1 MSIASK
7 NYDVSPMSGALKGAK
22 RAFFGIAALSAG
34 INVLVLGGS
43 IYMMLV
49 YDRVLPSQSMA
60 TLAGLLTLVLAVYA
74 FQAGFEILRAN
85 MLGDVAA
92 DLAAALRPRVAQIE
106 HGMALRKPADVAA
119 NSPVRDLDQVQNFI
133 AGPGPAALIDLPWII
148 FFLFVLSVLHV
159 WLGVTALVGA
169 LILVAMTWATDKIN
183 RTAVQR
189 LTTLGLRRNR
199 LQEHHRMH
207 AEVISALGMRER
219 RLGLAFRAAGEFAAR
234 QRELNELNTR
244 FAVITRTL
252 RMVLQSVI
260 LTVGVLLV
268 LAGEATAGV
277 IFASAIL
284 SGRALAPVD
293 QAIGQWR
300 GLVGARDSWARLNLL
315 LANAPPEPPRMR
327 LPVPE
332 KELRIEALS
341 AGPPSLPRN
350 TVDNVSFALK
360 AGSVLG
366 IIGVSAAGKSSLVRA
381 IVGAWP
387 TRAGKVRL
395 DGASID
401 QWDADDLGRHVGYL
415 PQSVE
420 MFDGTVAFNIARCDA
435 DASSEAVIE
444 AARAAGV
451 HELILSLPGGY
462 QFDVG
467 EGGANLSA
475 GQRQRIGLSRALFGN
490 PFLIVLDE
498 PNSNLD
504 TAGEAGLVQSI
515 RRLRDRGAI
524 VLVVTHRRSVLDC
537 ATDLMV
543 LDAGRV
549 RDFGPTDV
557 VLQRLANPASPQV
570 PKVQAN
576 V

>member
-1 MSIASK
+1 MSVISK
-7 NYDVSPMSGALKGAK
+7 NYEVSPLAGVLKGAK

-92 DLAAALRPRVAQIE
+92 DLGAALRPRVAQLE
-106 HGMALRKPADVAA
+106 HMMAIRKPSDVAA
-119 NSPVRDLDQVQNFI
+119 NSPVRDLDQIQSFI
-133 AGPGPAALIDLPWII
+133 AGPGPGALIDLPWIV

-169 LILVAMTWATDKIN
+169 LVLVGMTWATDKIN

-189 LTTLGLRRNR
+189 LTSLGLRRNR
-199 LQEHHRMH
+199 IQEHHRMH
-207 AEVISALGMRER
+207 AEVISALGMRDR

-268 LAGEATAGV
+268 LEGEATAGV

-300 GLVGARDSWARLNLL
+300 GLVGARDSWARLNTLL
-315 LANAPPEPPRMR
+315 VREPPEPQRMR
-327 LPVPE
+327 LPAPT
-332 KELRIEALS
+332 KELRLEALTV
-341 AGPPSLPRN
+341 GPPGVARN
-350 TVDNVSFALK
+350 TAENISFVLK
-360 AGSVLG
+360 AGAVLG
-366 IIGVSAAGKSSLVRA
+366 IIGVSAAGKSSLARA

-387 TRAGKVRL
+387 TRSGKVRL

-401 QWDADDLGRHVGYL
+401 QWDADELGRHVGYL

-420 MFDGTVAFNIARCDA
+420 MFDGTVAYNIARCDA
-435 DASSEAVIE
+435 DASADAVIE

-475 GQRQRIGLSRALFGN
+475 GQRQRIGLARALFGN

-504 TAGEAGLVQSI
+504 TAGELGLVESI
-515 RRLRDRGAI
+515 RRQRERGAI
-524 VLVVTHRRSVLDC
+524 VLVVTHRRSVLSC
-537 ATDLMV
+537 ATDLLV

-549 RDFGPTDV
+549 REFGPTDV
-557 VLQRLANPASPQV
+557 ILQRLANQASPPA
-570 PKVQAN
+570 PKVQPN